1 MAIQAAAYTLG
12 KLHSKYLILEII
24 GFAGDRIFAK
34 TLLSTSSH
42 NLRTLLIK
50 NYQLLLD
57 SVEDQLLFKLTSESQ
72 LLNPQL
78 LFSRRLS
85 IGYDSKNDI
94 CQGLLHLQAI
104 LGKKQQL
111 NLHSLTYL
119 INDEADE

>member
-1 MAIQAAAYTLG
+1 MALKAAAYTLG
-12 KLHSKYLILEII
+12 KLHSKYLILDIL
-24 GFAGDRIFAK
+24 GFAGDRLFAK

-50 NYQLLLD
+50 NYQLLIYC
-57 SVEDQLLFKLTSESQ
+57 VQDQLLLELTSESQ

-94 CQGLLHLQAI
+94 CKSLLHLQPI
-104 LGKKQQL
+104 LGKK
-111 NLHSLTYL
+111 
-119 INDEADE
+119 